1 MGQVKG
7 AQGTDGGAATV
18 TEKSGLICS
27 QEMGPRHRHEKERV
41 KDKAQK

>member
-7 AQGTDGGAATV
+7 GQGTDGADATI

-27 QEMGPRHRHEKERV
+27 LETGPRHRHKKERV